1 MEIKW
6 FLAVRMARS
15 AGRVRWF
22 CGGAKGR
29 ETERKKAV
37 RSAEVSLSIM
47 RKVRGCARDLK
58 KVTTDEKA
66 ET

>member
-22 CGGAKGR
+22 CGGTYWKER
-29 ETERKKAV
+29 KTERKKAV

-47 RKVRGCARDLK
+47 MRVRG
-58 KVTTDEKA
+58 
-66 ET
+66 